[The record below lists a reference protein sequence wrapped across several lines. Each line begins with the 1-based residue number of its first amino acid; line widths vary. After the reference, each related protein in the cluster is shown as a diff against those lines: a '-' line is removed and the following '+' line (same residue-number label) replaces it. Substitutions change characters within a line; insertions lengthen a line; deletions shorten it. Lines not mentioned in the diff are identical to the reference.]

1 MNEKVTTYKNIAN
14 IINPHKDIKIK
25 TGDKFGY
32 VEGQQDRYEGFIDSL
47 FNSNLLKPRG
57 TLNICD
63 VGFGLGTTLYNIS
76 QQLKTYEDFS
86 TSNNLALNLSY
97 WGTLQHVGYYGV
109 EYDKELID
117 KFEQHLSM
125 FWSNSLNLYHKDCM
139 DISYEGYDI
148 LLIYTPFRDKTKRK
162 ELYKK
167 ILREMKP
174 GAILYEH
181 MFNGYGEDAMLHNL
195 ANEYDV
201 TTKQLLFGGCVN
213 EVIIK

>member
-1 MNEKVTTYKNIAN
+1 MNEKVATYKNLSDL
-14 IINPHKDIKIK
+14 INPHKDNSFTEGFK
-25 TGDKFGY
+25 DGY
-32 VEGQQDRYEGFIDSL
+32 VGGTQDRYNGFIDSL
-47 FNSNLLKPRG
+47 FNSNLLKPQG

-86 TSNNLALNLSY
+86 TSNNLSLNLSY

-139 DISYEGYDI
+139 DISYSDYDLI
-148 LLIYTPFRDKTKRK
+148 LIYTIFKDKEKRK
-162 ELYKK
+162 EMYKK

>member
-1 MNEKVTTYKNIAN
+1 MNEKVTTYKNIAST
-14 IINPHKDIKIK
+14 INPHKDNKFV
-25 TGDKFGY
+25 DKFKEGY
-32 VEGQQDRYEGFIDSL
+32 VEGKQDNYEGFIDAL
-47 FNSNLLKPRG
+47 FNSNLLKPQG

-97 WGTLQHVGYYGV
+97 WGTLQHVGYYGI
-109 EYDKELID
+109 ECDRDLID
-117 KFEQHLSM
+117 KFEQHLSV
-125 FWSNSLNLYHKDCM
+125 FWDNSLNLYHKDCM
-139 DISYEGYDI
+139 DVTYDAYDVI
-148 LLIYTPFRDKTKRK
+148 LIYTIFKDKEKR
-162 ELYKK
+162 EEMYKK

-181 MFNGYGEDAMLHNL
+181 MFNGYGEDAVLHNL